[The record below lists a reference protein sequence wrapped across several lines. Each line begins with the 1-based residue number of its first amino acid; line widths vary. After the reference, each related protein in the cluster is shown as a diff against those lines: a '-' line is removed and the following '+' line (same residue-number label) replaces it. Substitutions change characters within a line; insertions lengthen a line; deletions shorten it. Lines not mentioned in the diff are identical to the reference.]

1 MTGGGWVKSRWFWVK
16 SSTRSVADMMSSFSG
31 KCLWGTRDPG
41 THGHP
46 GPGTLMA
53 GLGQT
58 SALLVSSPAPQPA
71 PQPLFWVPK
80 IQEKVEVDGSG
91 LLKDLP

>member
-1 MTGGGWVKSRWFWVK
+1 MTGGGCVKSRWFWVK

-31 KCLWGTRDPG
+31 RCLWGTRDPG

-58 SALLVSSPAPQPA
+58 SALPSWSHLQPHNLLLSPSSGYQRS
-71 PQPLFWVPK
+71 K
-80 IQEKVEVDGSG
+80 K
-91 LLKDLP
+91 K